1 MSEKIKLIVVAGG
14 IGCGKSVVCSI
25 LSAMG
30 YAVYDCDSRA
40 KTIMNE
46 SRDIIDRIA
55 EDICREAVIEDDR
68 KQRVIDR
75 KRLAKE
81 VFNDV
86 GKLKKLNR
94 LVHHAVE
101 ADILLWRDTIAD
113 RGYMH
118 DTVFVETALL
128 KQSGLDQ
135 IADTVWEVSAPME
148 IRVQRA
154 MMRDK
159 CDRAAIEARI
169 KSQEITA
176 IEAENTSVQT
186 TAAPTWLINNDG
198 QAPLLPQINR
208 LLTLA
213 CSR

>member
-1 MSEKIKLIVVAGG
+1 MAGG
-14 IGCGKSVVCSI
+14 IGCGKSVVCRI

-40 KTIMNE
+40 KAIMNE
-46 SRDIIDRIA
+46 SRDIIDHIA
-55 EDICREAVIEDDR
+55 EDICREAVVENNR

-101 ADILLWRDTIAD
+101 ADILLWRDSIAD
-113 RGYMH
+113 MGYVH

-128 KQSGLDQ
+128 KQSGLGR
-135 IADTVWEVSAPME
+135 IADAVWEVTAPME
-148 IRVQRA
+148 TRIQRA
-154 MMRDK
+154 VKRDK
-159 CDRAAIEARI
+159 CERTAIEARI

-176 IEAENTSVQT
+176 IEAEHASVQAT
-186 TAAPTWLINNDG
+186 DAPVRFINNDG

-213 CSR
+213 CIR